1 MVRGRLRFDASR
13 KDRSMPDKKFEFYEV
28 FSTPTA
34 FDTFLLHS
42 VLDCAS
48 QRPEDAPETANTQN
62 KKEITMDFKKLYFTL
77 FNTLSD
83 AVEQIDTH
91 DYAEA
96 RLVLIHPPLDAVM
109 CNHPSEHAT
118 MQRPGPTHSGAA
130 RPAFLT
136 GITRAGGSFQTRRPR
151 PRCSCRE
158 NRAARARQRR
168 RSCCRRGCRPRP

>member
-91 DYAEA
+91 DYEEA
-96 RLVLIHPPLDAVM
+96 RLLL
-109 CNHPSEHAT
+109 SHAQQEAEECYIT
-118 MQRPGPTHSGAA
+118 AA
-130 RPAFLT
+130 
-136 GITRAGGSFQTRRPR
+136 
-151 PRCSCRE
+151 
-158 NRAARARQRR
+158 
-168 RSCCRRGCRPRP
+168 

>member
-28 FSTPTA
+28 FLAPTA

-83 AVEQIDTH
+83 VVEQIDTH
-91 DYAEA
+91 DYEEA
-96 RLVLIHPPLDAVM
+96 RVLFIHPPLYAVV
-109 CNHPSEHAT
+109 C
-118 MQRPGPTHSGAA
+118 
-130 RPAFLT
+130 
-136 GITRAGGSFQTRRPR
+136 
-151 PRCSCRE
+151 
-158 NRAARARQRR
+158 
-168 RSCCRRGCRPRP
+168 